1 MVDNYASTLL
11 IKVSPEMKGAF
22 QGLCKARGVS
32 VSAELRRFMADQLT
46 AATGNM
52 GSRKSVDDPRFSA
65 AKSVKTSA
73 KRPNAKAVPKR
84 DSKTPDLFGSETP
97 QSARKA
103 TVKPSKVGTH
113 RNSVRNSKNGQFM
126 LNSAISDA
134 MRAKK

>member
-46 AATGNM
+46 MATGNQ
-52 GSRKSVDDPRFSA
+52 GSRKSVDDPRFS
-65 AKSVKTSA
+65 SA

-103 TVKPSKVGTH
+103 TVKPSKVGKH
-113 RNSVRNSKNGQFM
+113 RNSVRNAKNGQFM

-134 MRAKK
+134 MRGR